1 MAVSVGRGP
10 RKGSAAKT
18 TSESDDLVGEVGL
31 PCASL
36 LDDRRGRSG
45 DEVLVG
51 EASAGCG
58 EPALGLDQIAL
69 EAIAFK
75 TCGRVIGGSDADGRL
90 DVATGHHHREVA
102 RGGRRFERLRGEFT
116 SEWSGSREP
125 LDRGSKRLEGG
136 AEVGRHVDQ
145 RLQPVP
151 GW

>member
-69 EAIAFK
+69 ETIAFQVR
-75 TCGRVIGGSDADGRL
+75 GRAVSGSDPDRCLDLVPGDHHGKVTVGRGRL
-90 DVATGHHHREVA
+90 E
-102 RGGRRFERLRGEFT
+102 RFRCEFAAER
-116 SEWSGSREP
+116 SGAREP
-125 LDRGSKRLEGG
+125 LD
-136 AEVGRHVDQ
+136 GR
-145 RLQPVP
+145 PE
-151 GW
+151 